1 MCEFVCGV
9 NIDLFQGKDYNFLL
23 PWLREGLLISSG
35 SKWHARRKM
44 LTPAFHFRILEDFLD
59 VMNIQCRKLCDD
71 ILLPL
76 SVKGQEF
83 DVFPRVWNTEKC

>member
-1 MCEFVCGV
+1 
-9 NIDLFQGKDYNFLL
+9 
-23 PWLREGLLISSG
+23 
-35 SKWHARRKM
+35 M
-44 LTPAFHFRILEDFLD
+44 LTPAFHFKILEDFLD